1 MNTVKQSQWEGSSL
15 RKWPLVERLVR
26 EGLALRQGKGRSDH
40 DLSSELCRL
49 GQQPHAGRR
58 ACECKHVYSRVNL
71 SSSESSP
78 FICPSAILFSKMHLD
93 LNEKQNSTVSNC
105 P

>member
-26 EGLALRQGKGRSDH
+26 EGLALRQGEGRSDH

-78 FICPSAILFSKMHLD
+78 LYALLQYFFLKCTWI
-93 LNEKQNSTVSNC
+93 
-105 P
+105 